1 MSTINYF
8 TGKSKP
14 NTPSEPAKSNPI
26 KQIVDVMKKVDTKGP
41 EAKQNEV
48 SIKDKDGKRINLN
61 DEDVR
66 FDYFKGKF
74 VRKGDKKPK

>member
-1 MSTINYF
+1 MKQTYNSQPP
-8 TGKSKP
+8 K
-14 NTPSEPAKSNPI
+14 PSEAQRPSPI

-41 EAKQNEV
+41 EAEKNEV

-66 FDYFKGKF
+66 FDYFLGRF
-74 VRKGDKKPK
+74 VRKSDKKAK